1 MASEPEQREIILQA
15 TYACIARWGVKRTS
29 LEDAASEA
37 GVSRATLYRYF
48 GSREQLMNAV
58 VAWEYRRFFERLI
71 DDVRDAGSL
80 AEVMELGLQSA
91 RKAITEHEVLQMVL
105 QTEPALLE
113 PTFSA
118 IGSTTRDRVAQFLL
132 PYVLEATLAPGRD
145 PEAVADYLARMFLSY
160 MGAPGRWD
168 LTESDQVKS
177 LVEYELLGGILAS

>member
-1 MASEPEQREIILQA
+1 VPEGFDGLTCE
-15 TYACIARWGVKRTS
+15 WGSSNYVNPP
-29 LEDAASEA
+29 
-37 GVSRATLYRYF
+37 F
-48 GSREQLMNAV
+48 GSIIHQGKKKGPTF
-58 VAWEYRRFFERLI
+58 WI
-71 DDVRDAGSL
+71 
-80 AEVMELGLQSA
+80 
-91 RKAITEHEVLQMVL
+91 RKAIAEHEVLQMVL

-118 IGSTTRDRVAQFLL
+118 IGSTTRDRVAQFLM
-132 PYVLEATLAPGRD
+132 PYVLAATLAPGRD